1 MGVEW
6 PFLKA
11 VPVGEEI
18 TAGVAV
24 VTVHDDKP
32 ICTLATTVRKLPRAK
47 SSSTPIASI
56 RARCPVSARL
66 RRDRFLLRSGRRSR
80 DRRPTHHG
88 IGEDPN
94 PQTLPLEPDPR
105 HPGALSDEPRRRWRA
120 FTQHRTA
127 GGLEP
132 RPRTPIKASRRLR
145 AIPWPA
151 CRLKVEAELEA
162 RRFCRPAE
170 GGNCCRPRR
179 ATRARAGSHPCEKQA
194 VAITQDA
201 GDPPRGRA
209 IRIPAGEIIAR
220 RTVTAGWG
228 HGWGMVLV
236 FSHYLIE
243 KEAFHAIVGAV
254 TASATTACSPARCG
268 RTTSSAPDNCSP
280 RQRMRPS
287 LRARPTVGLKTSRLR
302 GAAPAAAAG

>member
-11 VPVGEEI
+11 VAVGEEI

-24 VTVHDDKP
+24 VTVHR
-32 ICTLATTVRKLPRAK
+32 RKLPRAE
-47 SSSTPIASI
+47 SSSTPIAI

-66 RRDRFLLRSGRRSR
+66 PARPIVLRSGRRSR

-120 FTQHRTA
+120 FTQHTTA

-179 ATRARAGSHPCEKQA
+179 ATRTRAGSHPCEKQA

-201 GDPPRGRA
+201 GDPPRGR
-209 IRIPAGEIIAR
+209 RSG
-220 RTVTAGWG
+220 
-228 HGWGMVLV
+228 
-236 FSHYLIE
+236 Y
-243 KEAFHAIVGAV
+243 
-254 TASATTACSPARCG
+254 
-268 RTTSSAPDNCSP
+268 P
-280 RQRMRPS
+280 R
-287 LRARPTVGLKTSRLR
+287 
-302 GAAPAAAAG
+302 